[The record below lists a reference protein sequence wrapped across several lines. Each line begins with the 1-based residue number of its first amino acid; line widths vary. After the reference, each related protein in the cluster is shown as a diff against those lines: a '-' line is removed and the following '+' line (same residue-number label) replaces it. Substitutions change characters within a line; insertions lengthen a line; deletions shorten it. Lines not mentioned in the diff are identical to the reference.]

1 MEEEIKQT
9 IFPNNKCIQYR
20 QFDVISLP
28 LTTSFS
34 SLKSF
39 LFPEAYQDS
48 SYSLQ
53 DPHIVVPAYIS
64 NQLSQ
69 TLSLPTQLFP
79 HQVLVSPGLLHSL
92 LHIYED
98 LFHLSAF
105 TATFSLPKAFFTTMY
120 PMTSSFSFIRSQ
132 SNMPMLREPCPPFC
146 LMQHH

>member
-1 MEEEIKQT
+1 MYIVQVVCGHITTTYHKLLQPKILLIPRNLSRLLLRPT
-9 IFPNNKCIQYR
+9 RPSYR
-20 QFDVISLP
+20 G
-28 LTTSFS
+28 
-34 SLKSF
+34 
-39 LFPEAYQDS
+39 
-48 SYSLQ
+48 
-53 DPHIVVPAYIS
+53 PAYIS

-132 SNMPMLREPCPPFC
+132 SNMPMLREACPPFC
-146 LMQHH
+146 LMRYH